1 MAVAVG
7 WRVGDELVTVGLW
20 VGACGWWVSGRWVG
34 GKWLDQPEE
43 KKLSLNLVE
52 LGLGNNYLVLK
63 ATLTSAKS

>member
-1 MAVAVG
+1 MWLVG
-7 WRVGDELVTVGLW
+7 EWTMGG
-20 VGACGWWVSGRWVG
+20 WVG